1 MAPGG
6 DPTAQRQRGL
16 AFLSDDELGPHQAGE
31 RRGAVG
37 CDGQGQDHAA
47 IARQEVSL
55 PGAPHHRVAA
65 AEQIAVAGVLACR
78 RIVAGRRIAKILHRP
93 LVAAVA
99 IVEEEPPVAAGRID
113 RFQDAE
119 IGRELDQAI
128 AIARRLVHVDDASLR
143 RRVGIDGE
151 PGPADQPLVS
161 AGFGESVA
169 AGKGRPFV
177 DVDRNSV
184 AHPMLLAVASS

>member
-1 MAPGG
+1 M
-6 DPTAQRQRGL
+6 
-16 AFLSDDELGPHQAGE
+16 
-31 RRGAVG
+31 
-37 CDGQGQDHAA
+37 
-47 IARQEVSL
+47 
-55 PGAPHHRVAA
+55 
-65 AEQIAVAGVLACR
+65 LACR

-99 IVEEEPPVAAGRID
+99 VVEEEPPVAAGRID

-119 IGRELDQAI
+119 ISRELDQAI
-128 AIARRLVHVDDASLR
+128 AIARRLVHIDDASLR

-151 PGPADQPLVS
+151 PGPADQPLVC

-169 AGKGRPFV
+169 VGKGRPFV
-177 DVDRNSV
+177 DVDRDSV